1 MSPAYS
7 GRVAETI
14 NVLIVDDHLAFAESL
29 QALLSRQ
36 SDLEVGEVATNGID
50 ALRIASERA
59 PQVVLMDQ
67 NLSGESGV
75 VVASMILAAHPGT
88 AVVMLTGGMS
98 QDELVAAVEAGVSGY
113 LLKVTAAAEIV
124 KAIRRAAAGEIL
136 LPPDELASLLRL
148 GRERTRQRDERQRNL
163 PQLTRREGEVL
174 ALMASAADVER
185 IAGELKISVN
195 TARGYIQNI
204 LEKLGA
210 HSRLEAVVRATELG
224 LLGA

>member
-1 MSPAYS
+1 M
-7 GRVAETI
+7 GMIR
-14 NVLIVDDHLAFAESL
+14 VLIVDDHLSVAESL

-36 SDLEVGEVATNGID
+36 DDLDVGDVAINGETAIRLAAD
-50 ALRIASERA
+50 RP

-75 VVASMILAAHPGT
+75 AGATKILTAHPGT
-88 AVVMLTGGMS
+88 AVVMLTGGMT
-98 QDELVAAVEAGVSGY
+98 QDELIAAVEAGVSGY
-113 LLKVTAAAEIV
+113 LMKATPASEIV
-124 KAIRRAAAGEIL
+124 RAIRRAAAGEIL

-148 GRERTRQRDERQRNL
+148 GRERARQRDERERSL
-163 PQLTRREGEVL
+163 PQLTKREGEVL
-174 ALMASAADVER
+174 ALMASATDVER
-185 IAGELKISVN
+185 ISTELKISVN

-224 LLGA
+224 LLDT

>member
-1 MSPAYS
+1 MTD
-7 GRVAETI
+7 RI
-14 NVLIVDDHLAFAESL
+14 NVLIVDDHLAVAESL

-36 SDLEVGEVATNGID
+36 ADLDVGEVATDGKA
-50 ALRIASERA
+50 ALRIAAERA
-59 PQVVLMDQ
+59 PHVVLMDQ

-75 VVASMILAAHPGT
+75 VVASEILAAHPGT

-113 LLKVTAAAEIV
+113 LLKATPAAEIV
-124 KAIRRAAAGEIL
+124 RAIRRAAAGEIL

-148 GRERTRQRDERQRNL
+148 GRERTRERDERQRNL
-163 PQLTRREGEVL
+163 PQLTKREREVL

-185 IAGELKISVN
+185 IAGELQITVN

-204 LEKLGA
+204 LEKLGV

-224 LLGA
+224 LLDP

>member
-1 MSPAYS
+1 VSDRIS
-7 GRVAETI
+7 
-14 NVLIVDDHLAFAESL
+14 VLIVDDHLAVAESL

-36 SDLEVGEVATNGID
+36 ADLDVGEVATNGKT
-50 ALRIASERA
+50 ALQIATLRK

-75 VVASMILAAHPGT
+75 VVAASILAAHPGT
-88 AVVMLTGGMS
+88 AIVMLSGGMT
-98 QDELVAAVEAGVSGY
+98 QDELIAAVEVGASGY
-113 LLKVTAAAEIV
+113 LLKTTPAAEIV

-148 GRERTRQRDERQRNL
+148 GRERTRQRAERQRNL
-163 PQLTRREGEVL
+163 PQLTPREREVL
-174 ALMASAADVER
+174 ALMSAAADAER
-185 IAGELKISVN
+185 IAGELRISVN

-204 LEKLGA
+204 LEKLSA